1 MINKLTLLEYNEIK
15 YRGLCVVSF
24 KDGIRTFTYGSLSYK
39 QAVDYVVKKQAQGE
53 ICLTFPFPNIQ
64 TSGIKGF
71 ETRSYN
77 PNEETLE
84 YYQRVFQE
92 SFGEEG

>member
-64 TSGIKGF
+64 TSGI
-71 ETRSYN
+71 N